1 MNVFMVSTGI
11 DEMFEID
18 GMFSTLEL
26 ADVRREELGYGDI
39 AEYVVDANVGLKR
52 LQFDDDGA
60 VLKDHPDEGDFDED
74 DVILTEE
81 EIADSIRPVWDD
93 LDHECEAIAEMR
105 KLNPEREIVR

>member
-60 VLKDHPDEGDFDED
+60 VLKDHPDDFEEVEDEP
-74 DVILTEE
+74 VILTELE
-81 EIADSIRPVWDD
+81 NWSVGRAA
-93 LDHECEAIAEMR
+93 HQ
-105 KLNPEREIVR
+105 KLFSVS